1 MISPHLKDSKI
12 YLILK
17 SHCSKKV
24 IQKCFPS
31 NLKSVAHR
39 RRVEHQAEKNYF
51 DGDLLDK
58 TIMKLYL
65 NNIFHHN

>member
-1 MISPHLKDSKI
+1 MFESLNLIFFEIKQIFFHLNF
-12 YLILK
+12 
-17 SHCSKKV
+17 V
-24 IQKCFPS
+24 I
-31 NLKSVAHR
+31 SVAHR
-39 RRVEHQAEKNYF
+39 RRVLHQAEKNYF